1 MITKWYIPGII
12 SLIGILPLFIL
23 KTQPLKDKFDQRVMN
38 VFLPKD
44 GDFNDSIFMFSE
56 GWVLSEISEKQQVS
70 FYLNDFTNF
79 RVEVLENIRNASL
92 EIKFGYD
99 TAKVV
104 KVVFGDNCNFNDL
117 VSVMNICLL
126 DEHKRWAWIQ
136 DSIFIFPPPAPSLEL
151 QSDFLS
157 CGYMFINL
165 DPPAQEWYVAALTVI
180 KENWLLFLGYLAL
193 LIFSY
198 RALID
203 KIKYHFKPR

>member
-1 MITKWYIPGII
+1 MATKWYVPGMI
-12 SLIGILPLFIL
+12 SLVGILPLLIW
-23 KTQPLKDKFDQRVMN
+23 KTLPLKDQLDQRVIN
-38 VFLPKD
+38 VFLPKE
-44 GDFNDSIFMFSE
+44 GVINDSILSFSE
-56 GWVLSEISEKQQVS
+56 EGVLREIQDKKQVS

-136 DSIFIFPPPAPSLEL
+136 DSIFIFSPPAPSLEQ

-165 DPPAQEWYVAALTVI
+165 APPAQEWYVAALTVI